1 MSGGGAPVCMQP
13 ARTAA
18 IACPVEAP
26 SAGDTMPDYVI
37 PMHAA
42 GDHLEVIGGKAR
54 NLHRLC
60 AAGVAVP
67 RWFCISVEAFD
78 RFVGD
83 VRPPIEERL
92 GEIDYDDAESL
103 SRVSAAIARLLLGKD
118 LPEGLLERTVD
129 AMGRISGSGRGGR
142 FAVRSSAVAEDEAYA
157 SFAGQFSTSLFVAAD
172 GVQEAIKRCWASAYA
187 PGVLSY
193 LHRRGLD
200 RSAARLAVV
209 VQEMVAAEVSGVM
222 FLANPNGPPNEVVI
236 VAGYGLGEGVVS
248 GRVEA
253 DTYYY
258 DTRKGDVRDEVRRK
272 RQRVVGDETAA
283 GGTRVEPVPLEDQ
296 LRPALDRAGVGEL
309 VEIGARIAAL
319 YDHPQDVE
327 WAMEATGR
335 VFVLQSRPITS
346 ASAPAG
352 ELRVFDNANIA
363 ESYPGT
369 TTPLTFSIVRE
380 VYEKNFGNT
389 LVKAG
394 LPRRVVAAHQSTFK
408 NLVGYIEGRIY
419 YNLTNWYRMFSL
431 VPGLDGFVSSLWDE
445 MIIAE
450 RGRDQRPGS
459 PRGRLGRG
467 YRIGAIVLRLLWHFV
482 RLDKGMA
489 KFRETLSRCSNRF
502 WSLDHERMDSASL
515 CALFEEMK
523 TELLSGCEIPILND
537 LYAMALCRLVQRLL
551 AACGVDNVEQTFNEL
566 LCGDTGMESIEP
578 VRAAIGLAGR
588 VRRDPRLHDLFSS
601 FVEHYRHRD
610 GPEALEALT
619 RLLDEN
625 GYADCAAA
633 IHTYLR
639 RYGFRSIG
647 ELKLEEKSFAE
658 APVSLVAMILGY
670 VPMQLDVAEMEKK
683 EQQIRNSA
691 VARVEARLR
700 RTPLRRAVF
709 WKALEYCRRS
719 VRYREASRL
728 DRARVFGMVRR
739 LFTCVGRDLSAR
751 GVIRSGSDIFY
762 LSVEEILGYVS
773 GSAVSPSLREIIE
786 IRKADERRFR
796 DRRPAGRIHCR
807 GAVYLNQF
815 STRAPSGRGGE
826 DTVQGETV
834 LRGTGCSPGVVT
846 GEACVVK
853 DPSGVGNVRGKIL
866 VAETTEPGWVFLLV
880 AAAGLVIERGSVL
893 CHTAIVARELGIPT
907 IVDVEGATSRIK
919 DGSRVRID
927 GAAGEIT
934 VL

>member
-1 MSGGGAPVCMQP
+1 
-13 ARTAA
+13 
-18 IACPVEAP
+18 
-26 SAGDTMPDYVI
+26 MPDYVI
-37 PMHAA
+37 PMHSA

-54 NLHRLC
+54 NLHKLC
-60 AAGVAVP
+60 TAGIAVP

-83 VRPPIEERL
+83 LRGAIEERL
-92 GEIDYDDAESL
+92 GEIDYEDAESL
-103 SRVSAAIARLLLGKD
+103 SKVSAAITRLVLERE

-129 AMGRISGSGRGGR
+129 AMGRISGEGQGAR
-142 FAVRSSAVAEDEAYA
+142 FAVRSSAVAEDEAST
-157 SFAGQFSTSLFVAAD
+157 SFAGQFSTSLYVAAE
-172 GVQEAIKRCWASAYA
+172 GVQEALKRCWASAYA

-209 VQEMVAAEVSGVM
+209 VQEMVAAKVSGVM
-222 FLANPNGPPNEVVI
+222 FLANPTGSADEVVI

-248 GRVEA
+248 GRVEV

-258 DTRKGDVRDEVRRK
+258 DTRTREVRDEVRRK
-272 RQRVVGDETAA
+272 MRRVVGDESAA
-283 GGTRVEPVPLEDQ
+283 GGTRLEAVPLEDQ
-296 LRPALDRAGVGEL
+296 LRPALDRAGVREL
-309 VEIGARIAAL
+309 IGIGAAIAAL
-319 YDHPQDVE
+319 YGQPQDIE
-327 WAMEATGR
+327 WAADATGR

-346 ASAPAG
+346 LPAG

-380 VYEKNFGNT
+380 VYEINFGNT

-394 LPRRVVAAHQSTFK
+394 LPRRVVAAHQPIFK

-431 VPGLDGFVSSLWDE
+431 VPGLDGLVSSLWDE

-450 RGRDQRPGS
+450 RGRDER
-459 PRGRLGRG
+459 RGASTGQLGRV

-482 RLDKGMA
+482 RLDKGMRNF
-489 KFRETLSRCSNRF
+489 KTTLSRCSDRF
-502 WSLDHERMDSASL
+502 WALDHERMDSASL

-523 TELLSGCEIPILND
+523 AELLSGCEIPILND
-537 LYAMALCRLVQRLL
+537 LYAMALCRVVQRLL
-551 AACGVDNVEQTFNEL
+551 AACGVDNVGQTFNEL

-578 VRAAIGLAGR
+578 VRAVISMAARIRG
-588 VRRDPRLHDLFSS
+588 DPRLHDLLSS
-601 FVEHYRHRD
+601 FVERYRHRD
-610 GPEALEALT
+610 GKEALRELT
-619 RLLDEN
+619 RLLQDS
-625 GYADCAAA
+625 GYTDCAGA
-633 IHTYLR
+633 IHDYLR
-639 RYGFRSIG
+639 RYGFRSVG
-647 ELKLEEKSFAE
+647 ELKLEERGFAE
-658 APVSLVAMILGY
+658 DPVSLVAMILGY
-670 VPMQLDVAEMEKK
+670 VPMQLDLAEMEKK
-683 EQQIRNSA
+683 EQGIRNSA

-700 RTPLRRAVF
+700 RTPLRRVIF

-719 VRYREASRL
+719 VRYREAQRL

-739 LFTCVGRDLSAR
+739 LFTCVGSDLSAR
-751 GVIRSGSDIFY
+751 GVIRAGSDIFY

-773 GSAVSPSLREIIE
+773 GSAVSPSLREVVE
-786 IRKADERRFR
+786 IRKEDEKRYR
-796 DRRPAGRIHCR
+796 DRRPAGRIQCR
-807 GAVYLNQF
+807 GAVYLNHF
-815 STRAPSGRGGE
+815 SAGASSRRSGGE
-826 DTVQGETV
+826 ESVQGETV

-853 DPSGVGNVRGKIL
+853 DPSEAGDVQGKIL

-880 AAAGLVIERGSVL
+880 AAAGLVVERGSVL